1 MTEVRWRLH
10 LDASPDAVWELL
22 ATDDGRSRFWAES
35 ATEAEGTIEFVF
47 PNGERHAYE
56 ARGRPIGDGYAE
68 GGVVVFR
75 KLSNDAVQR

>member
-1 MTEVRWRLH
+1 V
-10 LDASPDAVWELL
+10 LDEAGGWGRPDGYSDGSPL
-22 ATDDGRSRFWAES
+22 AQSG
-35 ATEAEGTIEFVF
+35 EGTPTSRAARGETFETVVSVSTS
-47 PNGERHAYE
+47 NGERHAYE